1 MTTTVVTTDSGR
13 TLVSETYEEVG
24 DLIRE
29 AVEGTGFFEVH
40 GARDGL
46 AVTINAGVVAAFVA
60 GDHRS
65 KMDKDREDHVG
76 IPGPGDV
83 TDDNV
88 YPMRGPG
95 RGSAGPAPP

>member
-40 GARDGL
+40 RLHDGL

-83 TDDNV
+83 TDGNV
-88 YPMRGPG
+88 HLLRDPE
-95 RGSAGPAPP
+95 RGSRGS